1 MNESKLMSLLQDIK
15 DAVTGKNKT
24 PETETDPVAVERQR
38 MLDLDNLRD
47 GNELINKI
55 VEIAKKNGN
64 TAEEIKEYVDA
75 AKAEAE
81 KPVKDKGLEEIKNL
95 IKDQLTSGSNGVA
108 PQNSDGV
115 PQDNKALEIDNL
127 VKAMQKVR
135 GE

>member
-1 MNESKLMSLLQDIK
+1 M
-15 DAVTGKNKT
+15 
-24 PETETDPVAVERQR
+24 
-38 MLDLDNLRD
+38 
-47 GNELINKI
+47 
-55 VEIAKKNGN
+55 
-64 TAEEIKEYVDA
+64 
-75 AKAEAE
+75 
-81 KPVKDKGLEEIKNL
+81 EEIKNL

>member
-15 DAVTGKNKT
+15 DAVTGKNKNSN
-24 PETETDPVAVERQR
+24 TETDPVAVERQR

-81 KPVKDKGLEEIKNL
+81 KPAKDKGLEEIKNL
-95 IKDQLTSGSNGVA
+95 IKDQLASGSNGVA

>member
-15 DAVTGKNKT
+15 DAVTGKNKNSN
-24 PETETDPVAVERQR
+24 TETDPVTVERQR
-38 MLDLDNLRD
+38 MLDLDNFRD

-81 KPVKDKGLEEIKNL
+81 KPAKDKGLEEIKNL
-95 IKDQLTSGSNGVA
+95 IKDQLASGSNGVA

>member
-1 MNESKLMSLLQDIK
+1 MNENKLMSLLQDIK
-15 DAVTGKNKT
+15 DAVTGKNKNSN
-24 PETETDPVAVERQR
+24 TETDPVTVERQR

-81 KPVKDKGLEEIKNL
+81 KPAKDKGLEEIKNL
-95 IKDQLTSGSNGVA
+95 IKDQLASGSNGVA

>member
-15 DAVTGKNKT
+15 DAVTGKNKN

-115 PQDNKALEIDNL
+115 DNKALEIDNL

>member
-1 MNESKLMSLLQDIK
+1 
-15 DAVTGKNKT
+15 
-24 PETETDPVAVERQR
+24 

-55 VEIAKKNGN
+55 VGIAKKNGN

-81 KPVKDKGLEEIKNL
+81 KPAKDKGLEEIKNL